1 MFCFHI
7 HLTGVMCSCVKFFF
21 EELLI
26 LIMMMIIMSYL
37 FYTGL
42 HWPSYR
48 WARPGP
54 STDQRGTVGAR
65 RTGPSFSP
73 QCSTGRTC
81 RSRCY
86 ASGNRRHSQFLHSR
100 THLKVL
106 RVKVKNFYHLE
117 K

>member
-1 MFCFHI
+1 
-7 HLTGVMCSCVKFFF
+7 
-21 EELLI
+21 
-26 LIMMMIIMSYL
+26 MSYL

-54 STDQRGTVGAR
+54 STDQRGTDEAR

-86 ASGNRRHSQFLHSR
+86 ASGNRRHSQFLHSH